1 MTVKITVVIPAGNV
15 GSNIVRALK
24 AIQKG
29 THQPDEIL
37 VVGGCSTDKTREYCQ
52 QFSITVIQNT
62 KLHATS
68 ARRLGIENA
77 SHKTIAFTDS
87 DCITSVD

>member
-37 VVGGCSTDKTREYCQ
+37 VVGGWSTEKTSE
-52 QFSITVIQNT
+52 
-62 KLHATS
+62 
-68 ARRLGIENA
+68 
-77 SHKTIAFTDS
+77 
-87 DCITSVD
+87 